1 MTKIKPA
8 ALFLLTALL
17 LSAASSTQAQAD
29 APHKEDAAHTLT
41 EAQKQAIKRI
51 QAESEKRAAPAALR
65 LAEVVRRVYENM
77 LADKPDEELR
87 SRLSAEMKE
96 AAWELLAIK
105 GQSIRE
111 TVNVLTPEQK
121 QLVRDEMRKPGAPA
135 DLSEVIAH
143 TFRLDEK
150 SSGLSTHAP

>member
-1 MTKIKPA
+1 M
-8 ALFLLTALL
+8 
-17 LSAASSTQAQAD
+17 
-29 APHKEDAAHTLT
+29 T

-65 LAEVVRRVYENM
+65 LAGVVSRIYENM
-77 LADKPDEELR
+77 LADRPDEELR

-96 AAWELLAIK
+96 AGWELLAIK

-111 TVNVLTPEQK
+111 TVNVLTAEQK
-121 QLVRDEMRKPGAPA
+121 RLVKDEMRKPGAPS

-150 SSGLSTHAP
+150 SSAQSTRAP